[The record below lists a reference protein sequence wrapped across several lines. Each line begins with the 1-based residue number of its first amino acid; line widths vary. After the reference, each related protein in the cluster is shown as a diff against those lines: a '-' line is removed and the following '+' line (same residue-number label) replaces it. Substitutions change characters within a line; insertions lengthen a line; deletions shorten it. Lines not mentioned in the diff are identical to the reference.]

1 MYPYL
6 LSFALSPFVI
16 HSFRASHN
24 FEKCVGVSGSVAYSA
39 DQNADM
45 LGSKVWNVTAEL
57 KTQEGAM
64 GRVAVR
70 FNTETLASE
79 VMGVTLEGKTNFSL
93 LTFAIAYPGFC
104 RFRV

>member
-1 MYPYL
+1 MYPSMR
-6 LSFALSPFVI
+6 SFALSYLTI
-16 HSFRASHN
+16 HSFKASHN
-24 FEKCVGVSGSVAYSA
+24 FEQCVGVSGSVAYSA
-39 DQNADM
+39 DQNANM

-57 KTQEGAM
+57 KTQEGAT
-64 GRVAVR
+64 GRVAVK

-79 VMGVTLEGKTNFSL
+79 VIGVTLEGKTNFSL